1 MSSHNE
7 LGKKGEKIAREY
19 LEKKGYFVLEVNW
32 RYHHKEIDIIAR
44 DQNTLIIAEVKT
56 RSGDYFQQ
64 PEEAV
69 SLQKQKL
76 LIDAAEAYIL
86 ENNIDLETRL
96 DILSVV
102 IKNDDV
108 KIRHI
113 ENAYYPTIN

>member
-19 LEKKGYFVLEVNW
+19 LEKNRYIILEVNW
-32 RYHHKEIDIIAR
+32 RYHHKEIDIIACNR
-44 DQNTLIIAEVKT
+44 NTLVIVEVKT

-69 SLQKQKL
+69 SLQKQKF
-76 LIDAAEAYIL
+76 LIEAAEAYIL
-86 ENNIDLETRL
+86 ENDIDLEARL
-96 DILSVV
+96 DILSIV
-102 IKNDDV
+102 IKNNEV

-113 ENAYYPTIN
+113 ENAYYPSIN